1 MRWLPPPPTSFRS
14 ERLSAS
20 FAVGHGDDF
29 LYPSSPP
36 LLTAS
41 FVRCAAFVLERM
53 MILRWLVEA
62 ELTFQIV
69 KHYSATLVPVS
80 PCDSSND
87 GGCGSV
93 SFLIT
98 ILSGTGKSAQCAL

>member
-1 MRWLPPPPTSFRS
+1 MKNLLPPPPTSFRS
-14 ERLSAS
+14 ERLAAS

-41 FVRCAAFVLERM
+41 FVRGAALMLERL
-53 MILRWLVEA
+53 MILRWLVKA

-69 KHYSATLVPVS
+69 EHCRQLCKLLPIVGRRMVSAVAMAT
-80 PCDSSND
+80 
-87 GGCGSV
+87 
-93 SFLIT
+93 
-98 ILSGTGKSAQCAL
+98 AE

>member
-1 MRWLPPPPTSFRS
+1 VKNLLPPPPTSFYS
-14 ERLSAS
+14 ERLAAS

-41 FVRCAAFVLERM
+41 FVRGAALMLERL
-53 MILRWLVEA
+53 MILRWLVKA

-69 KHYSATLVPVS
+69 EHHF
-80 PCDSSND
+80 
-87 GGCGSV
+87 
-93 SFLIT
+93 FLFAS
-98 ILSGTGKSAQCAL
+98 L

>member
-1 MRWLPPPPTSFRS
+1 VKNLLPPPPTSFRS
-14 ERLSAS
+14 ERFAAS

-41 FVRCAAFVLERM
+41 FVRGAALMLERL
-53 MILRWLVEA
+53 MILRWLVKA

-69 KHYSATLVPVS
+69 EHHF
-80 PCDSSND
+80 
-87 GGCGSV
+87 
-93 SFLIT
+93 FLFAS
-98 ILSGTGKSAQCAL
+98 L

>member
-1 MRWLPPPPTSFRS
+1 MKNWLPPPPTSFRS
-14 ERLSAS
+14 ECLATS

-41 FVRCAAFVLERM
+41 FVRGATFMLECL

-62 ELTFQIV
+62 EFTFQIV
-69 KHYSATLVPVS
+69 EHCHQLCMLLPIAGRSMVSAVEMVESLGTVLRLS
-80 PCDSSND
+80 PAACR
-87 GGCGSV
+87 
-93 SFLIT
+93 
-98 ILSGTGKSAQCAL
+98 